1 LIALAYKS
9 FYVYEY
15 PLMLRRWVTETGQV
29 GSVLTI
35 TEVLEEGRAWKD
47 LDQEVVIRALQ
58 ALQTEKKAELF
69 EDREGVKFF

>member
-1 LIALAYKS
+1 
-9 FYVYEY
+9 
-15 PLMLRRWVTETGQV
+15 MLLRWVTETGQV